1 MAPTTLPSFFNGMP
15 PAKIMTLPSLEA
27 WMPKNWLPD
36 WEWVARS
43 LVAMSKAREVQA
55 FLMEMSMEP
64 SQALSMRT
72 WAMRL
77 PPASATAMFMGWP
90 ISAAFFSA
98 AAMMRRASASWI
110 IGAPYLRKN
119 YGEGFVVF
127 FRGVFKKWSF
137 SCGVLMVKT
146 W

>member
-1 MAPTTLPSFFNGMP
+1 MAPTTWASYVKGMP

-27 WMPKNWLPD
+27 WMPKNWLPGC
-36 WEWVARS
+36 ELSPRS
-43 LVAMSKAREVQA
+43 LVVMSKAREVQA

-77 PPASATAMFMGWP
+77 PPASATAIFMGWP

-98 AAMMRRASASWI
+98 AAMMRR
-110 IGAPYLRKN
+110 GAAWLN
-119 YGEGFVVF
+119 M
-127 FRGVFKKWSF
+127 
-137 SCGVLMVKT
+137 GVLFGAYAT
-146 W
+146 GG

>member
-1 MAPTTLPSFFNGMP
+1 MAPTTLPSFFKGMP

-64 SQALSMRT
+64 IQALSMRT

-90 ISAAFFSA
+90 ISFAFFSA

-110 IGAPYLRKN
+110 ILLLFVQKKYW
-119 YGEGFVVF
+119 EGFWCFCGGFGKKGCFSVVF
-127 FRGVFKKWSF
+127 
-137 SCGVLMVKT
+137 
-146 W
+146 